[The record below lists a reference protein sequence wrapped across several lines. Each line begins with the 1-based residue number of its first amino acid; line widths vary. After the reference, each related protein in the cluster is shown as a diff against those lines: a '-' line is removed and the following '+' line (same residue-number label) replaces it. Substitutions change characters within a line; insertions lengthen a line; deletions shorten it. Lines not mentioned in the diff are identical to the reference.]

1 MDWSSSLDCQI
12 VNENGQLLDVIRQQS
27 FSLPAEKPQLPVNA
41 TPATNTD
48 ATLQQALEN
57 CTTELHQSQQDL
69 QRVTQNWQAAETAL
83 HEYERISELVQDI
96 TLDICRT
103 PELETILKTAVH
115 RIIQLLQVDRVCI
128 YKFQTASDSQA
139 FLQHSTIVE
148 EALSSNCIS
157 MLGFLLGDPILSQ
170 ATYLQ
175 QYRQGQVVAIADV
188 QATDLEPEIID
199 LLTFFQIRAK
209 LVVPILQQNSIWG
222 LLALHQTQPRQWH
235 PREIYLLKQLV
246 THLSIAIQQVELYQK
261 IQNLNVGLESQ
272 IQERTEQ
279 FQRALD
285 LEAILKRITDKVRD
299 SLDEH
304 QILQTALQELMFALG
319 SDRCVAVLYGAQAQC
334 KVCYEC
340 TATVPQMHRKNE
352 CVGDFA
358 VFSQQ
363 LCRGECVQY
372 CDFSPYLNRSQEAV
386 LICSIF
392 EDEEVIGDLR
402 LYAQRSHG
410 FSDLEVRV
418 VQQVANQ
425 CAIAIRQ
432 ARLYQAS
439 QAQVREL
446 EALNHLKNDFLSTIS
461 HELRTPLSSIKM
473 AIEMLELSLAKDD
486 SSSSLTLHPS
496 SFAKVDRYLKIL
508 RDECDREISLIN
520 NVLTL
525 QQLEAGLQTLLP
537 TAIKLQEW
545 LPQVA
550 EVFEEQ
556 AQGMQQR
563 LKVEVSPG
571 CPALVSDLFMLDHI
585 LAELLTNACKFTPQG
600 ETITVS
606 ANAAP
611 DAVLIHV
618 CSSGI
623 EIPPTEWLRI
633 FDKFYRIP
641 SADPWRRGGTGLG
654 LALVKKLTER
664 LGGQVWVESGAGL
677 TCFTVQLPLT
687 CSSARSV

>member
-1 MDWSSSLDCQI
+1 
-12 VNENGQLLDVIRQQS
+12 VNENGQLLDIIHQQS
-27 FSLPAEKPQLPVNA
+27 FSLPAEKLQLPPNA
-41 TPATNTD
+41 APETNTI
-48 ATLQQALEN
+48 ATLQHALEN

-69 QRVTQNWQAAETAL
+69 QQVTQNWQAAEAAL
-83 HEYERISELVQDI
+83 YEYERISELVQDI

-115 RIIQLLQVDRVCI
+115 RVIQLLQVDRVCI
-128 YKFQTASDSQA
+128 YQFQPASDSQST
-139 FLQHSTIVE
+139 FQHGTIVN
-148 EALSSNCIS
+148 EALSPDCTP
-157 MLGFLLGDPILSQ
+157 MLGFLLSDPILSQ
-170 ATYLQ
+170 AAYLQ
-175 QYRQGQVVAIADV
+175 QYQQGQVVAIADV
-188 QATDLEPEIID
+188 QATDLEPETID

-209 LVVPILQQNSIWG
+209 LVVPILQQNSLWG
-222 LLALHQTQPRQWH
+222 LLALHQTQPRQWQ
-235 PREIYLLKQLV
+235 PREIYLLKQIAA
-246 THLSIAIQQVELYQK
+246 HLSIAIQQVELYQK
-261 IQNLNVGLESQ
+261 IQNWNTGLESQ

-304 QILQTALQELMFALG
+304 QILQTALQELLVALG
-319 SDRCVAVLYGAQAQC
+319 SDRCVAALYGAQEQC
-334 KVCYEC
+334 NVCYEC
-340 TATVPQMHRKNE
+340 LATTPHMRRKKE
-352 CVGDFA
+352 CVENFTM
-358 VFSQQ
+358 FYQQ
-363 LCRGECVQY
+363 LRRGEYVQY
-372 CDFSPYLNRSQEAV
+372 CDFSPYLNRGQEAV

-392 EDEEVIGDLR
+392 EDEEIIGDLR

-432 ARLYQAS
+432 ARLYQTA

-446 EALNHLKNDFLSTIS
+446 EVLNHLKNDFLSTIS

-473 AIEMLELSLAKDD
+473 AIEMLELSLAKNE
-486 SSSSLTLHPS
+486 SSSSLIPHPA
-496 SFAKVDRYLKIL
+496 SFSKVDRYLKIL

-537 TAIKLQEW
+537 TTIRLQEW

-556 AQGMQQR
+556 AQSMQQV
-563 LKVEVSPG
+563 LKVEVAAA
-571 CPALVSDLFMLDHI
+571 CPTLVSDLFMLDHI
-585 LAELLTNACKFTPQG
+585 LAELLTNACKFTPSG

-606 ANAAP
+606 ANATP
-611 DAVLIHV
+611 EAVFIRV
-618 CSSGI
+618 CSSGT
-623 EIPPTEWLRI
+623 EIPPTERLRI

-641 SADPWRRGGTGLG
+641 SADPWRKGGTGLG
-654 LALVKKLTER
+654 LALVKKLSER

-687 CSSARSV
+687 CSSAKSA